1 MKTAIKL
8 ALAICLVCLADRYS
22 ALGVKVTNDY
32 LVSFAA
38 GIYQIMDVF
47 YLQSQKIK
55 IKPLL
60 NGNEI
65 MSIFNLKPGPVIKKL
80 IDCLEEAQYAEEIS
94 TKEEAVKLLTIELP
108 KLNK

>member
-1 MKTAIKL
+1 MI
-8 ALAICLVCLADRYS
+8 CLADRFS
-22 ALGVKVTNDY
+22 ALGEKVTDEY
-32 LVSFAA
+32 LISFAA

-47 YLQSQKIK
+47 YQQSQKIK

-65 MSIFNLKPGPVIKKL
+65 MKTFNLKPGPIIKNL
-80 IDCLEEAQYAEEIS
+80 LDALEEAQFAQEIS
-94 TKEEAVKLLTIELP
+94 TKEEAVDLLSKELS